1 MQNDFNRLKNSL
13 ERSTK
18 YVQSIERQCMNAVEE
33 NKELKIKVEDCQDLT
48 KRHFDKIKELCVV
61 LDKITEENKKLKAEN
76 DNQNKQLRNTIE
88 NKSNFLES
96 KLDE

>member
-1 MQNDFNRLKNSL
+1 
-13 ERSTK
+13 
-18 YVQSIERQCMNAVEE
+18 MNAVEE

>member
-18 YVQSIERQCMNAVEE
+18 YAQSIERQCMNAVEE